1 MELADESP
9 RLVVTRSM
17 SALQVAAPLQRV
29 SRRCAPVLDAA
40 SAQLTP
46 LLEPT
51 HLLRHWHHYTLSMC
65 GSVVVGV
72 ALLNSP
78 SFADFVR
85 RSALGLRVSLLSFW
99 REHVWAPGRLI
110 WRELVHRQYLQVS
123 DPQQLSDADAL
134 LRSLVREFHETW
146 GAQLDAVAAE
156 AAADAAAAQAAAAA
170 AAGAALPIS
179 VRAAAAGADAAGLR
193 RRDSGAAGIT
203 EAASRAAA
211 AAAAAVV
218 SPLARVL
225 NASLGMP
232 MGAAANLGNAEERG
246 IANLGTMTENEIEGS
261 MAAMSALFAQQMAS
275 PAYNMLQVGWHLMA
289 SACAC
294 ASVRVPV
301 YTTDRL

>member
-51 HLLRHWHHYTLSMC
+51 HLLRHWHHYTLSLC

-78 SFADFVR
+78 SFAAFVR

-156 AAADAAAAQAAAAA
+156 AAAD
-170 AAGAALPIS
+170 
-179 VRAAAAGADAAGLR
+179 
-193 RRDSGAAGIT
+193 
-203 EAASRAAA
+203 